1 MSLSWF
7 KGQKLNNK
15 EKNLLSKFR
24 PHCASVTRAN
34 HNVNKIRAV
43 NITRRTLNGSRFEE
57 TSGHL
62 PEGNSTALL
71 CCSLAKGQSQQEG
84 GAEIKGRMRAEIGT
98 RRDKLK
104 GKRKQSNLNYTV
116 LRPVAR
122 NII

>member
-24 PHCASVTRAN
+24 PHCASVTRAD

-43 NITRRTLNGSRFEE
+43 NITGRTLNGSRFGE

-62 PEGNSTALL
+62 HGLRARGALHCTAVLWL
-71 CCSLAKGQSQQEG
+71 KDRAHRLEQNQQEG
-84 GAEIKGRMRAEIGT
+84 GEEIKGRMKAEIET

-104 GKRKQSNLNYTV
+104 EKGNKVS
-116 LRPVAR
+116 
-122 NII
+122 